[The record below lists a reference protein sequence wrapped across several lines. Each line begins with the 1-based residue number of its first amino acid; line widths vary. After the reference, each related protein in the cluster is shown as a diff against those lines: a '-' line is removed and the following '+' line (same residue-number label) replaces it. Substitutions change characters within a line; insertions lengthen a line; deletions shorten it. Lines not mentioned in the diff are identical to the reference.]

1 MLRPR
6 PAQESPPPALQPGAP
21 YLRLVEVETLDER
34 LRRMI
39 EACPTTP
46 ELESFVL
53 RLGQESRT

>member
-6 PAQESPPPALQPGAP
+6 PAQESKPPALLPGAP
-21 YLRLVEVETLDER
+21 FLRLVEVETLDER

-53 RLGQESRT
+53 RLGQEPRT

>member
-6 PAQESPPPALQPGAP
+6 PAQESPPPALPPGAP

-53 RLGQESRT
+53 RLGQEPRA